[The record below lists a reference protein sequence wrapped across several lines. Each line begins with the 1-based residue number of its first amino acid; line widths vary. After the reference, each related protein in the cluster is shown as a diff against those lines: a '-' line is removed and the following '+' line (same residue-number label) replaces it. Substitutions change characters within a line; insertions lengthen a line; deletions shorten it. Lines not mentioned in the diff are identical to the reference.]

1 MAESMTMLTQTS
13 PRRGAFAEN
22 LRSMRED
29 YAKWRLFR
37 RTLAELGD
45 LGDRELSDLG
55 LTRGA
60 VREAARSSVY
70 G

>member
-1 MAESMTMLTQTS
+1 MTMLTQTTD
-13 PRRGAFAEN
+13 RRGSSIVGT
-22 LRSMRED
+22 LRTIRDD

-45 LGDRELSDLG
+45 LNERELSDLG

-60 VREAARSSVY
+60 LREAARSSVY